1 MGADIKWVEDAGKV
15 NFFKQSPLIPLLLCA
30 VPFETNTKAESV
42 TPSEASQ
49 NDERD
54 PRDGSESSLLN
65 LFPVKVHPSGV
76 ELPAEKNA
84 SVPDAPNIL
93 SPPQTHM
100 PDTYNLVWRAGR
112 DGGMPINAYF
122 VKYRKV
128 IHFLFSFLTP
138 GYV

>member
-1 MGADIKWVEDAGKV
+1 MLEKWTSSSRLPL
-15 NFFKQSPLIPLLLCA
+15 FLSPLYT

-42 TPSEASQ
+42 TPSEATQ

-54 PRDGSESSLLN
+54 PRDAPESSLLN

-100 PDTYNLVWRAGR
+100 PDMYTLVWRAGR
-112 DGGMPINAYF
+112 DGGLPINAYF

-128 IHFLFSFLTP
+128 KPSRSFLISHSLTL
-138 GYV
+138 GMCETFA